1 MRKLIVFLFFL
12 ICNEFY
18 SQTTVD
24 LDIIIG
30 KSQNNLVGDSIRLE
44 VNTYKAFKKMEAAA
58 KRDGIYLKIVS
69 AYRGFERQKLIWN
82 NKYEKFTNDFSL
94 EPKKAISEII
104 RFSTVP
110 GTSRHHWG
118 TDIDIIDGNFPDEEN
133 VLVSEKFEKDGLFY
147 KVKNWLDNN
156 SENFGFYLTYTNDKN
171 RKGFEFEPWHY
182 SYKPVSVKYYRALI
196 KTDLKKIIKSLD
208 IIRKDSEMLSLFSV
222 NKSIKNPYFNMVERN
237 ISDEYFSLVKK
248 DKGNYNSRQSA
259 PEVFSMN
266 AAFYWYK
273 RDFFDQNHISPVTER
288 TGIFEIKHICFDID
302 TPLDFTFIEFL
313 IKNNE
318 LDFKL

>member
-18 SQTTVD
+18 SQATVD
-24 LDIIIG
+24 LEIIIG
-30 KSQNNLVGDSIRLE
+30 KSQSNIVGDSIRLE

-94 EPKKAISEII
+94 EPEKAISEII

-156 SENFGFYLTYTNDKN
+156 SKNFGFYLTYTNDKN

-208 IIRKDSEMLSLFSV
+208 INGSD
-222 NKSIKNPYFNMVERN
+222 YF
-237 ISDEYFSLVKK
+237 DESF
-248 DKGNYNSRQSA
+248 
-259 PEVFSMN
+259 
-266 AAFYWYK
+266 
-273 RDFFDQNHISPVTER
+273 
-288 TGIFEIKHICFDID
+288 ID
-302 TPLDFTFIEFL
+302 TYIAENIMDINPDL
-313 IKNNE
+313 K
-318 LDFKL
+318 

>member
-18 SQTTVD
+18 SQATVD
-24 LDIIIG
+24 LEIIIG
-30 KSQNNLVGDSIRLE
+30 KSQSNLVGDSIRLE

-94 EPKKAISEII
+94 EPEKAISEII

-182 SYKPVSVKYYRALI
+182 SYKPVSLKYYRALI

-208 IIRKDSEMLSLFSV
+208 INGSD
-222 NKSIKNPYFNMVERN
+222 YF
-237 ISDEYFSLVKK
+237 DESF
-248 DKGNYNSRQSA
+248 
-259 PEVFSMN
+259 
-266 AAFYWYK
+266 
-273 RDFFDQNHISPVTER
+273 
-288 TGIFEIKHICFDID
+288 ID
-302 TPLDFTFIEFL
+302 TYIAENIMDINPDL
-313 IKNNE
+313 K
-318 LDFKL
+318 

>member
-18 SQTTVD
+18 SQATVD

-30 KSQNNLVGDSIRLE
+30 KSQSNLVGDSIRLE

-94 EPKKAISEII
+94 EPEKAISEII

-156 SENFGFYLTYTNDKN
+156 SENFGFYLTYTNEKN

-208 IIRKDSEMLSLFSV
+208 INGSDYFDESFIDDYIAENIMD
-222 NKSIKNPYFNMVERN
+222 INP
-237 ISDEYFSLVKK
+237 DLK
-248 DKGNYNSRQSA
+248 
-259 PEVFSMN
+259 
-266 AAFYWYK
+266 
-273 RDFFDQNHISPVTER
+273 
-288 TGIFEIKHICFDID
+288 
-302 TPLDFTFIEFL
+302 
-313 IKNNE
+313 
-318 LDFKL
+318 

>member
-18 SQTTVD
+18 SQATVD
-24 LDIIIG
+24 LEIIIG
-30 KSQNNLVGDSIRLE
+30 KSQTNLVGDSIRLE

-94 EPKKAISEII
+94 EPEKAISEII
-104 RFSTVP
+104 RFSTLP

-208 IIRKDSEMLSLFSV
+208 INGSD
-222 NKSIKNPYFNMVERN
+222 YF
-237 ISDEYFSLVKK
+237 DESF
-248 DKGNYNSRQSA
+248 
-259 PEVFSMN
+259 
-266 AAFYWYK
+266 
-273 RDFFDQNHISPVTER
+273 
-288 TGIFEIKHICFDID
+288 ID
-302 TPLDFTFIEFL
+302 TYIAENIMDINPDL
-313 IKNNE
+313 K
-318 LDFKL
+318 

>member
-18 SQTTVD
+18 SQATVD
-24 LDIIIG
+24 LNVIIG
-30 KSQNNLVGDSIRLE
+30 KSQSNLVGDSIRLE

-58 KRDGIYLKIVS
+58 KRDGIHLKIVS

-94 EPKKAISEII
+94 EPEKAISEII
-104 RFSTVP
+104 RFSTLP

-118 TDIDIIDGNFPDEEN
+118 TDIDIIDGNFPDEED

-182 SYKPVSVKYYRALI
+182 SYKPVSLKYYRALI

-208 IIRKDSEMLSLFSV
+208 INGSD
-222 NKSIKNPYFNMVERN
+222 YF
-237 ISDEYFSLVKK
+237 DESF
-248 DKGNYNSRQSA
+248 
-259 PEVFSMN
+259 
-266 AAFYWYK
+266 
-273 RDFFDQNHISPVTER
+273 
-288 TGIFEIKHICFDID
+288 ID
-302 TPLDFTFIEFL
+302 TYIAENIMDINPDL
-313 IKNNE
+313 K
-318 LDFKL
+318 

>member
-18 SQTTVD
+18 SQATVD
-24 LDIIIG
+24 LDVIIG
-30 KSQNNLVGDSIRLE
+30 KSQSNLVGDSIRLE

-58 KRDGIYLKIVS
+58 KRDGIHLKIVS

-94 EPKKAISEII
+94 EPEKAISEII
-104 RFSTVP
+104 RFSTLP

-182 SYKPVSVKYYRALI
+182 SYKPVSLKYYRALI

-208 IIRKDSEMLSLFSV
+208 INGSD
-222 NKSIKNPYFNMVERN
+222 YF
-237 ISDEYFSLVKK
+237 DESF
-248 DKGNYNSRQSA
+248 
-259 PEVFSMN
+259 
-266 AAFYWYK
+266 
-273 RDFFDQNHISPVTER
+273 
-288 TGIFEIKHICFDID
+288 ID
-302 TPLDFTFIEFL
+302 TYIAENIMDINPDL
-313 IKNNE
+313 K
-318 LDFKL
+318 

>member
-30 KSQNNLVGDSIRLE
+30 KSQSNLVGDSIRLE

-94 EPKKAISEII
+94 EPEKAISEII

-208 IIRKDSEMLSLFSV
+208 INGSD
-222 NKSIKNPYFNMVERN
+222 YF
-237 ISDEYFSLVKK
+237 DESF
-248 DKGNYNSRQSA
+248 
-259 PEVFSMN
+259 
-266 AAFYWYK
+266 
-273 RDFFDQNHISPVTER
+273 
-288 TGIFEIKHICFDID
+288 ID
-302 TPLDFTFIEFL
+302 TYIAENIMDINPDL
-313 IKNNE
+313 K
-318 LDFKL
+318 

>member
-18 SQTTVD
+18 SQATVN
-24 LDIIIG
+24 LDVIIG
-30 KSQNNLVGDSIRLE
+30 KSQSNLVGDSIRLE

-94 EPKKAISEII
+94 EPEKAISEII

-208 IIRKDSEMLSLFSV
+208 INGSD
-222 NKSIKNPYFNMVERN
+222 YF
-237 ISDEYFSLVKK
+237 DESF
-248 DKGNYNSRQSA
+248 
-259 PEVFSMN
+259 
-266 AAFYWYK
+266 
-273 RDFFDQNHISPVTER
+273 
-288 TGIFEIKHICFDID
+288 ID
-302 TPLDFTFIEFL
+302 TYIAENIMDINPDL
-313 IKNNE
+313 K
-318 LDFKL
+318 

>member
-18 SQTTVD
+18 SQATVD
-24 LDIIIG
+24 LEIIIG
-30 KSQNNLVGDSIRLE
+30 KSQSNLVGDSIRLE

-94 EPKKAISEII
+94 EPEKAISEII

-196 KTDLKKIIKSLD
+196 KTDLKKIIQNLD
-208 IIRKDSEMLSLFSV
+208 INGSDYFDESFIDAYIAENIMD
-222 NKSIKNPYFNMVERN
+222 INP
-237 ISDEYFSLVKK
+237 DLK
-248 DKGNYNSRQSA
+248 
-259 PEVFSMN
+259 
-266 AAFYWYK
+266 
-273 RDFFDQNHISPVTER
+273 
-288 TGIFEIKHICFDID
+288 
-302 TPLDFTFIEFL
+302 
-313 IKNNE
+313 
-318 LDFKL
+318 

>member
-18 SQTTVD
+18 SQATVD
-24 LDIIIG
+24 LEIIIG
-30 KSQNNLVGDSIRLE
+30 KSQSNLVGDSIRLE

-147 KVKNWLDNN
+147 KLKNWLDNN

-208 IIRKDSEMLSLFSV
+208 INGSDYFDESFIDAYIAENIMD
-222 NKSIKNPYFNMVERN
+222 INP
-237 ISDEYFSLVKK
+237 DLK
-248 DKGNYNSRQSA
+248 
-259 PEVFSMN
+259 
-266 AAFYWYK
+266 
-273 RDFFDQNHISPVTER
+273 
-288 TGIFEIKHICFDID
+288 
-302 TPLDFTFIEFL
+302 
-313 IKNNE
+313 
-318 LDFKL
+318 

>member
-18 SQTTVD
+18 SQATVD
-24 LDIIIG
+24 LNVIIG
-30 KSQNNLVGDSIRLE
+30 KSQSNLVGDSIRLE

-94 EPKKAISEII
+94 EPEKAISEII

-208 IIRKDSEMLSLFSV
+208 INGSD
-222 NKSIKNPYFNMVERN
+222 YF
-237 ISDEYFSLVKK
+237 DESF
-248 DKGNYNSRQSA
+248 
-259 PEVFSMN
+259 
-266 AAFYWYK
+266 
-273 RDFFDQNHISPVTER
+273 
-288 TGIFEIKHICFDID
+288 ID
-302 TPLDFTFIEFL
+302 TYIAENIMDINPDL
-313 IKNNE
+313 K
-318 LDFKL
+318 

>member
-18 SQTTVD
+18 SQATVD

-30 KSQNNLVGDSIRLE
+30 KSQSNLVGDSIRLE

-94 EPKKAISEII
+94 EPEKAISEII

-156 SENFGFYLTYTNDKN
+156 SKNFGFYLTYTNDKN

-196 KTDLKKIIKSLD
+196 KTDLKKIIKGLD
-208 IIRKDSEMLSLFSV
+208 INGSDYFDESFIDAYIAENIMD
-222 NKSIKNPYFNMVERN
+222 INP
-237 ISDEYFSLVKK
+237 DLK
-248 DKGNYNSRQSA
+248 
-259 PEVFSMN
+259 
-266 AAFYWYK
+266 
-273 RDFFDQNHISPVTER
+273 
-288 TGIFEIKHICFDID
+288 
-302 TPLDFTFIEFL
+302 
-313 IKNNE
+313 
-318 LDFKL
+318 

>member
-18 SQTTVD
+18 SQATVD
-24 LDIIIG
+24 LEIIIG
-30 KSQNNLVGDSIRLE
+30 KSQSNLVGDSIRLE

-94 EPKKAISEII
+94 EPEKAISEII

-182 SYKPVSVKYYRALI
+182 SYKPVSIKYYRALI
-196 KTDLKKIIKSLD
+196 KTDLKKIIQNLD
-208 IIRKDSEMLSLFSV
+208 INGSD
-222 NKSIKNPYFNMVERN
+222 YF
-237 ISDEYFSLVKK
+237 DESF
-248 DKGNYNSRQSA
+248 
-259 PEVFSMN
+259 
-266 AAFYWYK
+266 
-273 RDFFDQNHISPVTER
+273 
-288 TGIFEIKHICFDID
+288 ID
-302 TPLDFTFIEFL
+302 TYIAENIMDINPDL
-313 IKNNE
+313 K
-318 LDFKL
+318 

>member
-1 MRKLIVFLFFL
+1 MKKLIVFLFFL

-18 SQTTVD
+18 SQATVD
-24 LDIIIG
+24 LEIIIG
-30 KSQNNLVGDSIRLE
+30 KSQSNLVGDSIRLE

-94 EPKKAISEII
+94 EPEKAISEII
-104 RFSTVP
+104 RFSTLP

-118 TDIDIIDGNFPDEEN
+118 TDIDIIDGNFPDEED

-147 KVKNWLDNN
+147 KVKKWLDNN

-182 SYKPVSVKYYRALI
+182 SYKPVSLKYYRALI

-208 IIRKDSEMLSLFSV
+208 INGSDYFDESFIDAYIAENIMD
-222 NKSIKNPYFNMVERN
+222 INPV
-237 ISDEYFSLVKK
+237 LK
-248 DKGNYNSRQSA
+248 
-259 PEVFSMN
+259 
-266 AAFYWYK
+266 
-273 RDFFDQNHISPVTER
+273 
-288 TGIFEIKHICFDID
+288 
-302 TPLDFTFIEFL
+302 
-313 IKNNE
+313 
-318 LDFKL
+318 

>member
-18 SQTTVD
+18 SQATVD

-30 KSQNNLVGDSIRLE
+30 KSQSNLVGDSIRLE

-94 EPKKAISEII
+94 EPEKAISEII

-208 IIRKDSEMLSLFSV
+208 INGSDYFDESFIDAYIAENIMD
-222 NKSIKNPYFNMVERN
+222 INP
-237 ISDEYFSLVKK
+237 DLK
-248 DKGNYNSRQSA
+248 
-259 PEVFSMN
+259 
-266 AAFYWYK
+266 
-273 RDFFDQNHISPVTER
+273 
-288 TGIFEIKHICFDID
+288 
-302 TPLDFTFIEFL
+302 
-313 IKNNE
+313 
-318 LDFKL
+318 

>member
-18 SQTTVD
+18 SQATVD
-24 LDIIIG
+24 LEIIIG
-30 KSQNNLVGDSIRLE
+30 KSQSNLVGDSIRLE
-44 VNTYKAFKKMEAAA
+44 VNTHKAFKTMEAAA

-94 EPKKAISEII
+94 EPEKAISEII

-147 KVKNWLDNN
+147 KLKNWLDNN

-208 IIRKDSEMLSLFSV
+208 INGSD
-222 NKSIKNPYFNMVERN
+222 YF
-237 ISDEYFSLVKK
+237 DESF
-248 DKGNYNSRQSA
+248 
-259 PEVFSMN
+259 
-266 AAFYWYK
+266 
-273 RDFFDQNHISPVTER
+273 
-288 TGIFEIKHICFDID
+288 ID
-302 TPLDFTFIEFL
+302 TYIAENIMDINPDL
-313 IKNNE
+313 K
-318 LDFKL
+318 